1 MIKMRLL
8 RFTFYQNARIFARDP
23 LTFQVDVDQLG
34 SAIDT
39 GKI

>member
-8 RFTFYQNARIFARDP
+8 RFKFFQNTRIFARDP
-23 LTFQVDVDQLG
+23 LTFQIDVYQLG